1 MAPIIFLRSPSL
13 FDGSQFSITPL
24 YTQLAM
30 TDSPPPPVLPENHV
44 ILPLP
49 LRAR

>member
-30 TDSPPPPVLPENHV
+30 TDPPPVLPENHV

-49 LRAR
+49 LRAT